1 MNRFL
6 LLMASIN
13 LMGLIAYAAV
23 ARILLGSE
31 LAAAYPASQFAG
43 SFWLIISGY
52 LLIAGLSVFSMIEG
66 KKNFLHIN
74 ITRALAAAAVFLCI
88 VQVSAA
94 LVLPGLYRTYL
105 KGSYPSA
112 QEELRYAYGPF
123 LQFPAQSPHSLNT
136 EEVTI
141 WWFNP
146 HPGSEPPAVEVSYK
160 ENMSNAHIFTGR
172 GNKRRS
178 VAVRGLEWGKTC
190 YYRIPRF
197 DMTVRSFVFPDKNIE
212 SLHVTIIGD
221 VSNHGTFKHSHFRE
235 LALVTRRF
243 YQNRGQSPAMALLVG
258 DLANRGSDI
267 ASWEIFLTSARP
279 LLSEIPAVIP
289 LGNHETYDDRGG
301 NRDYLLDQPRYG
313 AFDLGPM
320 RVIYLHNF
328 DSFSGINGLLNSAQ
342 YRFLEGELKKAA
354 GRCWIMVSL
363 HVSPVSTGDF
373 NMNKGLM
380 KQYLPLFRKYRVD
393 LVTGGHDHH
402 FDAFWMDRD
411 SAHEGTFI
419 VINGGGGSRLDSY
432 IMTRRKH
439 RWKTWYHDR
448 TSPEGLYQQDP
459 FTKKYHV
466 YGELSWGFSDVEVK
480 GDSLKVTYYRWLE
493 LPRYRELTG
502 QKRRITMHPLSHEFM
517 DKNNLWSVEPV
528 LVLEKKRVFK
538 Q

>member
-1 MNRFL
+1 
-6 LLMASIN
+6 MASIN
-13 LMGLIAYAAV
+13 LIGLIAFAATAV
-23 ARILLGSE
+23 ILLGSE
-31 LAAAYPASQFAG
+31 LLAAYPASQFAG
-43 SFWLIISGY
+43 YFRLTVSGY
-52 LLIAGLSVFSMIEG
+52 LLVTGLSVFSIIEG
-66 KKNFLHIN
+66 RINFLHKN
-74 ITRALAAAAVFLCI
+74 ITKALSAAAILLCI
-88 VQVSAA
+88 TQATAA
-94 LVLPGLYRTYL
+94 LMLPGLYQTYV
-105 KGSYPSA
+105 KGSTPSA
-112 QEELRYAYGPF
+112 QEKLRYAHGPF
-123 LQFPAQSPHSLNT
+123 LQFPAQSPHSLDT
-136 EEVTI
+136 GGVTI
-141 WWFNP
+141 WWFDP
-146 HPGSEPPAVEVSYK
+146 SPGSKPPSVEVSYRRD
-160 ENMSNAHIFTGR
+160 MSNSRMFTEKTGMGKR
-172 GNKRRS
+172 RRS
-178 VAVRGLEWGKTC
+178 VAITGLSAGKTC

-197 DMTVRSFVFPDKNIE
+197 DLTARSFVFPDKNTE
-212 SLHVTIIGD
+212 SVRFTIIGD
-221 VSNHGTFKHSHFRE
+221 VSNHGNFKHSHFRE

-243 YQNRGQSPAMALLVG
+243 YQNQGQGPAMALLTG

-279 LLSEIPAVIP
+279 LLNEIPAVIP

-313 AFDLGPM
+313 AFDLGPI

-328 DSFSGINGLLNSAQ
+328 DSFSGINGLLDSAQ
-342 YRFLEGELKKAA
+342 YRFLERELGKAA
-354 GRCWIMVSL
+354 GRRWIMVSL

-448 TSPEGLYQQDP
+448 TAPEGLYQHDP

-466 YGELSWGFSDVEVK
+466 YGELSWGFCDVEVK

-493 LPRYRELTG
+493 LPRYRELTR
-502 QKRRITMHPLSHEFM
+502 QKSRITMHPFSREFM
-517 DKNNLWSVEPV
+517 DENKLWSVEPV

-538 Q
+538 